1 LAHAF
6 CLDDE
11 VRFLRS
17 LFRHSLGVEY
27 YVFAIVFAL
36 RVIVLARLTSSPF
49 LLPTG
54 GDMHFYDQWAQRI
67 LQGHLTDHLAF
78 YGLPLYAYLLALIYK
93 LAGYGPFVPGL
104 LQAGFDAGTAVILYK
119 LGTRVFS
126 GSLETTELKENGV
139 LLPFLLRRHGELIG
153 AITALGWAFFAP
165 AQAYAVVL
173 MPTVWLVFTFWLL
186 VWLVVRSDLAPTR
199 LASFGYGLVVG
210 FAAMGVATILFLVP
224 LLLGAILLKPSR
236 RAGGHE
242 LAVKLIASLL
252 LFSGIGIGT
261 SPCWVHNYFIARDPV
276 LLSAHGGVN
285 LWIGNNPLANG
296 YPKFPPGLHAGQE
309 AMLNDSI
316 SVVENTAGHPL
327 KRAQISAYWAA
338 KAEDYIRN
346 QFGDWLKLLGTK
358 ISNFWSAFQYDD
370 LSIITAFREHGV
382 ILPTL
387 RFGLVAALA
396 IPGLLI
402 AYFAFPLSR
411 WIMAAIA
418 LHMMSLLGVFV
429 TERYR
434 LAAVPGLLLFAASGV
449 IYLWQAYVTA
459 DYRRATGYV
468 LLLTLATWFVSLPK
482 RDPSLWALDNY
493 NSGWRALESDDLVT
507 AEEKLNLAY
516 AYVPGNAETNFAL
529 GNLHFAKNEKES
541 ARFYYLATL
550 RLDPNHEGACNN
562 LGVLAL
568 EEKRWS
574 RAANFFAKAVQQDPR
589 DAKTHYLL
597 ARAQLKRG
605 NTDAARA
612 EIETALQLKPHE
624 PEFLAAQAEISKA
637 SGDGQ

>member
-1 LAHAF
+1 M
-6 CLDDE
+6 
-11 VRFLRS
+11 
-17 LFRHSLGVEY
+17 
-27 YVFAIVFAL
+27 
-36 RVIVLARLTSSPF
+36 VLARLTSSPF
-49 LLPTG
+49 LLPTD

-119 LGTRVFS
+119 LGTHVFS
-126 GSLETTELKENGV
+126 RPLETTELKKNGV
-139 LLPFLLRRHGELIG
+139 LLPFVLRRHGELIG

-242 LAVKLIASLL
+242 LAVKFIASLL

-316 SVVENTAGHPL
+316 SVAENTAGHPL

-358 ISNFWSAFQYDD
+358 ISNFWNAFQYDD

-482 RDPSLWALDNY
+482 RDASLWALDSY
-493 NSGWRALESDDLVT
+493 NSGWRALESDDLGT

-516 AYVPGNAETNFAL
+516 AYVPDNAETNFAL
-529 GNLHFAKNEKES
+529 GNLRLARSEKEAAKS
-541 ARFYYLATL
+541 FYFATL
-550 RLDPNHEGACNN
+550 RLDPNHEGAFNN
-562 LGVLAL
+562 LGILAMQESNWQL
-568 EEKRWS
+568 AGK
-574 RAANFFAKAVQQDPR
+574 FFAKALAQDTR
-589 DAKTHYLL
+589 NAKTYYLL
-597 ARAQLKRG
+597 AEAHFHAGDIAR
-605 NTDAARA
+605 ARA
-612 EIETALQLKPHE
+612 EI
-624 PEFLAAQAEISKA
+624 AQALRLNPAPSDFKQLSKQIEK
-637 SGDGQ
+637 GGQ